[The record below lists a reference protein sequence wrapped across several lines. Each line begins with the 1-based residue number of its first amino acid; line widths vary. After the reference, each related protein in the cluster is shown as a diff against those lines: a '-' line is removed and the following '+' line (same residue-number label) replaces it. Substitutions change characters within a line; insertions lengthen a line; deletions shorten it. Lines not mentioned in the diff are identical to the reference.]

1 VRFAPADPWTY
12 KNVFAG
18 QIHQL
23 TIWNA
28 ALPPDVLGAL
38 YEVKKA
44 QP

>member
-1 VRFAPADPWTY
+1 
-12 KNVFAG
+12 
-18 QIHQL
+18 L